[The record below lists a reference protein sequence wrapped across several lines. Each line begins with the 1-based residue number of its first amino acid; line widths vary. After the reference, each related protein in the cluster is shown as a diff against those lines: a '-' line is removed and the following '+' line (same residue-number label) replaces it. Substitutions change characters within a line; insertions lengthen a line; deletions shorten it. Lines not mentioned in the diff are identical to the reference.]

1 MKKNRLILMLVLM
14 SLSVSACGMEDRE
27 NRGRFD
33 PEDDTVLTQEDDD
46 PEDTAADTEASNRKI
61 LAGAIGIDEN
71 DGSMKYTL
79 EKLKK
84 IDAGRIQ
91 SAVKGM
97 SEDGEEY
104 IDIVAED
111 GTNFRMYLM
120 GGYSVM
126 DVENLDTGEWV
137 IMNYR

>member
-1 MKKNRLILMLVLM
+1 MLVLI
-14 SLSVSACGMEDRE
+14 SISVSACGTKEPE

-33 PEDDTVLTQEDDD
+33 PEDDTALTQEDDEDD

-61 LAGAIGIDEN
+61 LAEAIGIDEN
-71 DGSMKYTL
+71 DGSMKYNL

-97 SEDGEEY
+97 TEDGEEY
-104 IDIVAED
+104 IDIIAED

>member
-1 MKKNRLILMLVLM
+1 MLALM
-14 SLSVSACGMEDRE
+14 SLSVSACGMEEQE

-33 PEDDTVLTQEDDD
+33 PEDDTALIQEDDEED

-71 DGSMKYTL
+71 DGSMKYNL

-97 SEDGEEY
+97 SEDEEEY